1 MIGLGTSTSLEAKE
15 YFTEMERHRIR
26 FLYSGVDDDHFVQ
39 LAFSKKMVEQ
49 RKDWLTNSMEERK
62 RRRELGLPEMYLY
75 EKMTRS
81 VTYKDFVNKELILFS
96 NMDNERSIPS
106 LVDGLKPGQRK
117 VLYTCFKRNDKREV
131 KVAQLAGSVGEHSAY
146 HHGEVSLMS
155 TIINLAQNFVGSNNV
170 NLLQPIGQFG
180 TRLQGG
186 KDAAS
191 PRYIFTMLNPLARK
205 LFSSLD
211 DPLLN
216 YLFDDNLKIE
226 PEYYVPIIPMVLVN
240 GAEGIGTG
248 WSTKIPNYNPR
259 DIVENIR
266 RMMRGEEIKV
276 LKPWFKGFRGSIEQ
290 LDTQRFVINGEA
302 AILDSKSFE
311 ITELPIR
318 VWTQTYKESV
328 LEPLLNGSE
337 KTPAYI
343 TDYKEYHTDT
353 TVKFI
358 VTLNENNLSKALDS
372 GIHKTFKIQSSLST
386 TSMVLFDHNGCLKR
400 YETPEDI
407 VREFYPVRL
416 DYYVKRKMYYEGIL
430 EAEALK
436 LENQARFIA
445 EKNDRI
451 LVMEN
456 IKRKDFIAQL
466 IKRNYDSDPVKA
478 WKKKN
483 ADKQADSSSDD
494 EDYEHGFDKKYDFDY
509 LIDMSMRSMLR
520 EKVEE
525 LMKQRDQKKTELQ
538 KLRLSTPEDLW
549 EEDLKEFLAELE
561 NVEQMER
568 EQMTHKVIK
577 SLKTSKNNRS
587 IKSARS
593 DVPDFYKPS
602 PDGERIIPKIDN
614 ELLKKTAAGV
624 RKLVEKIADKEKSNS
639 GDENGYVPLSERIGI
654 SPELIDKQKAMFDKP
669 NEKTEK
675 KEPKKKVSKPK
686 DSGSSKKATSKGKGK
701 KKSRNVWSES
711 ENESGSEEEGFLDV
725 ESSDENDYCVSKVKN
740 GKTTETEAPKP
751 KELFPKKNFDSDDD
765 LFGSKPVPQESKKT
779 SEELFDSLFSDS
791 KPKSPVP
798 ERSETME
805 TNNNHNFF
813 NVDDDDDDVSF
824 VAEKTKKPEKSK
836 PKKSKKK
843 KVISDSDLSDMSA
856 DSFKPKAAKKSKSKK
871 KKKSSD
877 SEEERPKKK
886 VIRFFLIKST
896 HYFFNYRRQR
906 M

>member
-1 MIGLGTSTSLEAKE
+1 MGTSTSLEAKE
-15 YFTEMERHRIR
+15 YFTEMDRHRIK
-26 FLYSGVDDDHFVQ
+26 FLYSGTDDDHFVQ

-75 EKMTRS
+75 EKQTRTVS
-81 VTYKDFVNKELILFS
+81 YKDFVNKELILFS

-117 VLYTCFKRNDKREV
+117 VLFTCFKRNDKREV

-146 HHGEVSLMS
+146 HHGEMSLMS
-155 TIINLAQNFVGSNNV
+155 TIINLAQNFVGSNNI

-205 LFSSLD
+205 LFSSMD

-216 YLFDDNLKIE
+216 YLYDDNLKIE
-226 PEYYVPIIPMVLVN
+226 PEYYVPIIPTVLVN

-259 DIVENIR
+259 EIVDNIR
-266 RMMRGEEIKV
+266 RMMRGQEIKTM
-276 LKPWFKGFRGSIEQ
+276 KPWFKGFTGTIEQ

-302 AILDSKSFE
+302 AILSSKSFE

-328 LEPLLNGSE
+328 LEPLLNGTE
-337 KTPAYI
+337 KNPSFI

-358 VTLNENNLSKALDS
+358 VTLSEDNLQKSLDS

-416 DYYVKRKMYYEGIL
+416 EYYGKRKAYYEGIL

-436 LENQARFIA
+436 LENQARFIV

-456 IKRKDFIAQL
+456 VKRKDFISQL
-466 IKRNYDSDPVKA
+466 IKRNYDSDPVKV

-483 ADKQADSSSDD
+483 AEKQDDSSSSED
-494 EDYEHGFDKKYDFDY
+494 EDWDGDSDKKFDFDY

-525 LMKQRDQKKTELQ
+525 LIKQRDQKRSELQ

-549 EEDLKEFLAELE
+549 DNDLQEFLAELE
-561 NVEQMER
+561 NVEQAER
-568 EQMTHKVIK
+568 EQMSNKLTIK
-577 SLKTSKNNRS
+577 PSKTSKNSSRAIKTVRS
-587 IKSARS
+587 ELSEY
-593 DVPDFYKPS
+593 YKPS
-602 PDGERIIPKIDN
+602 PDGERVVPKIDN
-614 ELLKKTAAGV
+614 DLLKKSTVALKKV
-624 RKLVEKIADKEKSNS
+624 SSEKVVEKEKNGS
-639 GDENGYVPLSERIGI
+639 DVENGYVPLSERIGV
-654 SPELIDKQKAMFDKP
+654 SPEIIDKKRKSKLDKGDK
-669 NEKTEK
+669 EERKT
-675 KEPKKKVSKPK
+675 KKKPVKSKENGASKK
-686 DSGSSKKATSKGKGK
+686 DSNKSKGK
-701 KKSRNVWSES
+701 KKSRNLWSES
-711 ENESGSEEEGFLDV
+711 ENESESEEEAFP
-725 ESSDENDYCVSKVKN
+725 ESDSFDDEPPIPSVKN
-740 GKTTETEAPKP
+740 GKASE
-751 KELFPKKNFDSDDD
+751 PKKTNQKYESDDD
-765 LFGSKPVPQESKKT
+765 LFGSKPVPQENKKT
-779 SEELFDSLFSDS
+779 SEELFDSLFTSTIS
-791 KPKSPVP
+791 SPV
-798 ERSETME
+798 ENGNSSNKDKKSM
-805 TNNNHNFF
+805 F
-813 NVDDDDDDVSF
+813 DDDDDFDDNLSEIIPV
-824 VAEKTKKPEKSK
+824 EKTKKPTK
-836 PKKSKKK
+836 PKKQSKKK
-843 KVISDSDLSDMSA
+843 KIDSDLSDMSDMSQ
-856 DSFKPKAAKKSKSKK
+856 DSFKPKAPKKAPAKSRKK
-871 KKKSSD
+871 KKTSD
-877 SEEERPKKK
+877 SEEEKPKKK
-886 VIRFFLIKST
+886 VRD
-896 HYFFNYRRQR
+896 
-906 M
+906 

>member
-1 MIGLGTSTSLEAKE
+1 MD
-15 YFTEMERHRIR
+15 RHRIK
-26 FLYSGVDDDHFVQ
+26 FLYSGTDDDHFVQ

-75 EKMTRS
+75 EKQTRTVS
-81 VTYKDFVNKELILFS
+81 YKDFVNKELILFS

-117 VLYTCFKRNDKREV
+117 VLFTCFKRNDKREV

-146 HHGEVSLMS
+146 HHGEMSLMS
-155 TIINLAQNFVGSNNV
+155 TIINLAQNFVGSNNI

-205 LFSSLD
+205 LFSSMD

-216 YLFDDNLKIE
+216 YLYDDNLKIE
-226 PEYYVPIIPMVLVN
+226 PEYYVPIIPTVLVN

-259 DIVENIR
+259 EIVDNIR
-266 RMMRGEEIKV
+266 RMMRGQEIKTM
-276 LKPWFKGFRGSIEQ
+276 KPWFKGFTGTIEQ

-302 AILDSKSFE
+302 AILSSKSFE

-328 LEPLLNGSE
+328 LEPLLNGTE
-337 KTPAYI
+337 KNPSFI

-358 VTLNENNLSKALDS
+358 VTLSEDNLQKSLDS

-416 DYYVKRKMYYEGIL
+416 EYYGKRKAYYEGIL

-436 LENQARFIA
+436 LENQARFIV

-456 IKRKDFIAQL
+456 VKRKDFISQL
-466 IKRNYDSDPVKA
+466 IKRNYDSDPVKV

-483 ADKQADSSSDD
+483 AEKQDDSSSSED
-494 EDYEHGFDKKYDFDY
+494 EDWDGDSDKKFDFDY

-525 LMKQRDQKKTELQ
+525 LIKQRDQKRSELQ

-549 EEDLKEFLAELE
+549 DNDLQEFLAELE
-561 NVEQMER
+561 NVEQAER
-568 EQMTHKVIK
+568 EQMSNKLTIK
-577 SLKTSKNNRS
+577 PSKTSKNSSRAIKTVRS
-587 IKSARS
+587 ELSEY
-593 DVPDFYKPS
+593 YKPS
-602 PDGERIIPKIDN
+602 PDGERVVPKIDN
-614 ELLKKTAAGV
+614 DLLKKSTVALKKV
-624 RKLVEKIADKEKSNS
+624 SSEKVVEKEKNGS
-639 GDENGYVPLSERIGI
+639 DVENGYVPLSERIGV
-654 SPELIDKQKAMFDKP
+654 SPEIIDKKRKSKLDKGDK
-669 NEKTEK
+669 EERKT
-675 KEPKKKVSKPK
+675 KKKPVKSKENGASKK
-686 DSGSSKKATSKGKGK
+686 DSNKSKGK
-701 KKSRNVWSES
+701 KKSRNLWSES
-711 ENESGSEEEGFLDV
+711 ENESESEEEAFP
-725 ESSDENDYCVSKVKN
+725 ESDSFDDEPPIPSVKN
-740 GKTTETEAPKP
+740 GKASE
-751 KELFPKKNFDSDDD
+751 PKKTNQKYESDDD
-765 LFGSKPVPQESKKT
+765 LFGSKPVPQENKKT
-779 SEELFDSLFSDS
+779 SEELFDSLFTSTIS
-791 KPKSPVP
+791 SPV
-798 ERSETME
+798 ENGNSSNKDKKSM
-805 TNNNHNFF
+805 F
-813 NVDDDDDDVSF
+813 DDDDDFDDNLSEIIPV
-824 VAEKTKKPEKSK
+824 EKTKKPTK
-836 PKKSKKK
+836 PKKQSKKK
-843 KVISDSDLSDMSA
+843 KIDSDLSDMSDMSQ
-856 DSFKPKAAKKSKSKK
+856 DSFKPKAPKKAPAKSRKK
-871 KKKSSD
+871 KKTSD
-877 SEEERPKKK
+877 SEEEKPKKK
-886 VIRFFLIKST
+886 VRD
-896 HYFFNYRRQR
+896 
-906 M
+906 